1 MNTVGIILKSKGS
14 TVFTISKDALVSEAL
29 KVFAD
34 KHISSVIV
42 MDGEDVCGIFT
53 ERDFA
58 KKVGLFGIHPGEV
71 KIENF
76 MTRDLI
82 TVDTNQSVHTCMSLM
97 TENRIRHLP
106 VFHEGKL
113 VGIVSIGDVLK
124 DLIDELQFMVTQLE
138 NYIRGL
144 R

>member
-1 MNTVGIILKSKGS
+1 MNTVGKILKLKGS
-14 TVFTISKDALVSEAL
+14 TVWTISKDALVLEAL

-42 MDGEDVCGIFT
+42 MDGEHVCGIFT

-58 KKVGLFGIHPGEV
+58 KKVGLFGIHPAEA
-71 KIENF
+71 KIENH

-82 TVDTNQSVHTCMSLM
+82 TVDTSQSVHTCMLLM
-97 TENRIRHLP
+97 TEKRIRHLP
-106 VFHEGKL
+106 VFHKGKL

-138 NYIRGL
+138 NYIKGL

>member
-1 MNTVGIILKSKGS
+1 MNTVGKILKVKGS
-14 TVFTISKDALVSEAL
+14 TVWTISKDALVLEAL

-42 MDGEDVCGIFT
+42 MDGEHVCGIFT

-58 KKVGLFGIHPGEV
+58 KKVGLFGINPAGT
-71 KIENF
+71 KIENH

-82 TVDTNQSVHTCMSLM
+82 TVDTSQSVHTCMLLM
-97 TENRIRHLP
+97 TEKRIRHLP
-106 VFHEGKL
+106 VFHKGKL

-138 NYIRGL
+138 NYIKGL

>member
-1 MNTVGIILKSKGS
+1 MNTVGKILKLKGS
-14 TVFTISKDALVSEAL
+14 TVWTISKDALVLEAL
-29 KVFAD
+29 QVFAD

-42 MDGEDVCGIFT
+42 MDGEHVCGIFT

-58 KKVGLFGIHPGEV
+58 KKVGCFGIHPAET
-71 KIENF
+71 KIENH

-82 TVDTNQSVHTCMSLM
+82 TVDTGQSVHTCMLLM

-106 VFHEGKL
+106 VFHKGKL

-138 NYIRGL
+138 NYIKGL